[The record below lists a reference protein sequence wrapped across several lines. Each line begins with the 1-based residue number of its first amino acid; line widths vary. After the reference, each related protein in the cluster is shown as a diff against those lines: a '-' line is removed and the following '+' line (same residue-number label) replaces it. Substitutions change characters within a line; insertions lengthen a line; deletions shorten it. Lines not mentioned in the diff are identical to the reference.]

1 MRSINNGEV
10 ALDSSVSLATEQT
23 LVKCL
28 MTIAISANTEMLP
41 VLHPGY
47 HANGSNALMNRTREA
62 VQTSRKKRANAYN
75 VLTRTSR
82 ADWLNG
88 TPVAKKQ
95 KTTSTPRRDSS
106 ADQTGP
112 KPQRKRK
119 VWTDEETEALRL
131 GMEQYGNDWVA
142 IHRNYSHILIDRHPV
157 SLKDRA
163 RSMRRILERN
173 NQPLGVWA
181 SASRP

>member
-10 ALDSSVSLATEQT
+10 ALDSSVSLAAEQT
-23 LVKCL
+23 LLKCL
-28 MTIAISANTEMLP
+28 ITLAISANTEMLP
-41 VLHPGY
+41 VLHPTY
-47 HANGSNALMNRTREA
+47 QEHGSKLLLSRMREA
-62 VQTSRKKRANAYN
+62 VQACRKKRANAYLS
-75 VLTRTSR
+75 LTRTSR
-82 ADWLNG
+82 ADWLSG
-88 TPVAKKQ
+88 TPVAKKP
-95 KTTSTPRRDSS
+95 KTATTPRRETSTEH
-106 ADQTGP
+106 TGP